1 VADLP
6 DLENLP
12 EAFWAVARRLRH
24 GFRDVLAPWEVT
36 PSQSR
41 ALGVLMN
48 HGGLR
53 LSELAEHLR
62 IAARSA
68 TEVVD
73 DLQSREL
80 VERHPDPADR
90 RATLVTLT
98 EKGAAASAAIADAR
112 AQASHDFFATLTE
125 PDRAELARILQQ
137 LLSETEA

>member
-1 VADLP
+1 VSSSP
-6 DLENLP
+6 SPENLP

-41 ALGVLMN
+41 ALGVLLAQ
-48 HGGLR
+48 GDVR
-53 LSELAEHLR
+53 LSELADHLR

-73 DLQSREL
+73 DLQSRGL

-90 RATLVTLT
+90 RATLVVLT
-98 EKGAAASAAIADAR
+98 DKGAATGTAIQTARAESAAR
-112 AQASHDFFATLTE
+112 FFATLKE
-125 PDRAELARILQQ
+125 SDRAALGRILQQ
-137 LLSETEA
+137 LLDD